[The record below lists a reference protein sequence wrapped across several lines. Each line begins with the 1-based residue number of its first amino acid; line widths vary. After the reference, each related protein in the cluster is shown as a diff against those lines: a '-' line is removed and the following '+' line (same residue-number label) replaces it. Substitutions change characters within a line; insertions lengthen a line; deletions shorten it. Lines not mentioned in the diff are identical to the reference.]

1 MLLLICLSNDIKSL
15 SNYNCYLRLK
25 GSLLLV
31 DVTSIT
37 MIAKVINIQSC
48 SIFGQL
54 LLRETRFAQFEN
66 SNITGFRKL
75 LGADLFSDNYIKNP
89 HLATS
94 LENRY
99 GYHGQM

>member
-1 MLLLICLSNDIKSL
+1 MLLLYALAIKILSHFPITIAT
-15 SNYNCYLRLK
+15 LRLK

-37 MIAKVINIQSC
+37 MIAKVINL
-48 SIFGQL
+48 FGQL
-54 LLRETRFAQFEN
+54 LVRETRFAQFEN
-66 SNITGFRKL
+66 SNIIMFRKL